1 MEEKGGSLV
10 NDQNSLDLFE
20 NEKKYVKGRHLVT
33 IFHNEQNLY
42 TVLRIRVE
50 ETNHDYDDK
59 EAVITGYLPK
69 INEEET
75 YTFYGDF
82 KEHPRFGLQLVATS
96 FRKEMPQ
103 TKQGIISYL
112 SSDLFK
118 GIGLKTAENIVNAL
132 GEEAISKIMNQPSI
146 LDTVPK
152 LPPDKAKILYDTL
165 MKNQGLEQAMI
176 SLNQYG
182 FGPQLS
188 MKIYQMYKD
197 QTIEIV
203 QTNPYKL
210 VEDIEGIGFG
220 KADDLGFQIGIT
232 GSHPDRL
239 KAGCLYIL
247 EVTSNQEGHVFL
259 QAEYLLER
267 VKQLLEENKQE
278 EVEFSHI
285 AEQIIQLEN
294 EGKIIVE
301 NQKIYLPSLFY
312 AEKGLVR
319 NIKRLLEQT
328 EYKDQ
333 FPESEFLLALGDL
346 EDRIGVQY
354 APSQR
359 EAIQTALMSPMLIL
373 TGGPGTGKTTVIKG
387 IVELY
392 GELHGCSLD
401 PKDYKQDEPYPFILA
416 APTGRAAKRM
426 AESTGL
432 PAVTIHRL
440 LGWNGTGAFDRDED
454 KPLEGKILIVDETS
468 MVDIWLAHQLFKALP
483 EHIQVIMVGDEDQL
497 PSVGPGQV
505 LKDLLDSTV
514 IPTVKLQDIYRQASG
529 SSIIELAHEM
539 KNGRL
544 PTNILQPQVDRSF
557 IKCSSSQ
564 IPQAIE
570 KIVLNAKTKG
580 FAPMDIQVLAPMY
593 RGPAGIDR
601 LNVIL
606 QEILNP
612 NVDGKR
618 KELQYGDVK
627 YRIGD
632 KVLQLV
638 NQPESNVFNGDMG
651 EIVAIFYAKENT
663 EKQDM
668 VVVSFDGIEAT
679 YTRQDLNQ
687 ITHAYCCSVHKS
699 QGSEFPIVIM
709 PIVKSYYR
717 MLKRNL
723 IYTGITRSKQFLILC
738 GELEA
743 MEIGVSR
750 NDELRRQT
758 TLNEKLQEVFEEQTD
773 EKDEHV
779 GEEDLTLLYEGNINE
794 IDPMIGM
801 ENISPYDF
809 MTN

>member
-1 MEEKGGSLV
+1 LNE
-10 NDQNSLDLFE
+10 QNSLDLFE
-20 NEKKYVKGRHLVT
+20 KEKKYIKGRHLVT

-42 TVLRIRVE
+42 SVIRIRVD

-69 INEEET
+69 MNEEET

-82 KEHPRFGLQLVATS
+82 KEHPRFGLQLQATS

-103 TKQGIISYL
+103 TKQGIIAYL
-112 SSDLFK
+112 SSNLFK
-118 GIGLKTAENIVNAL
+118 GIGEKTAENIVETL

-152 LPPDKAKILYDTL
+152 LAPDKAKVLYDTL
-165 MKNQGLEQAMI
+165 MKNQGLEQAMV
-176 SLNQYG
+176 SLNQFG

-188 MKIYQMYKD
+188 MKIYQVYKEN
-197 QTIEIV
+197 TIETV

-220 KADDLGFQIGIT
+220 KADDLGAQIGII
-232 GSHPDRL
+232 GNHPDRL

-247 EVTSNQEGHVFL
+247 ELSSNQEGHVYL
-259 QAEYLLER
+259 HAEHLLEK
-267 VKQLLEENKQE
+267 VKTLLEENQKE
-278 EVEFSHI
+278 EIEFSQI
-285 AEQIIQLEN
+285 ADQIIQLEE

-301 NQKIYLPSLFY
+301 NKKIYLPSLFFS
-312 AEKGLVR
+312 EKGLVR
-319 NIKRLLEQT
+319 NIKRVMEQS

-333 FPESEFLLALGDL
+333 FPESEFLLALGNL

-401 PKDYKQDEPYPFILA
+401 PKDYKNDEPYPFILA

-440 LGWNGTGAFDRDED
+440 LGWNGTGTFERDED
-454 KPLEGKILIVDETS
+454 HPLEGKILIVDETS

-483 EHIQVIMVGDEDQL
+483 EHIQVIIVGDEDQL

-505 LKDLLDSTV
+505 LKDLLDSAC
-514 IPTVKLQDIYRQASG
+514 IPTVKLKDIYRQAEG

-539 KNGRL
+539 KKGQL
-544 PTNILQPQVDRSF
+544 PANLLTPQGDRSF
-557 IKCSSSQ
+557 IKCSSNQ

-570 KIVLNAKTKG
+570 KIVLNAKNKG

-601 LNVIL
+601 LNAIL

-612 NVDGKR
+612 NPDGTR
-618 KELQYGDVK
+618 KELKFGEVT

-651 EIVAIFYAKENT
+651 EIVSIFYAKENT

-668 VVVSFDGIEAT
+668 VIVSFDGIEAT

-687 ITHAYCCSVHKS
+687 ITLAYCCSVHKS

-717 MLKRNL
+717 MLRRNL

-738 GELEA
+738 GEIEA
-743 MEIGVSR
+743 MELGVSR
-750 NDELRRQT
+750 NDELNRQT
-758 TLNEKLQEVFEEQTD
+758 TLKEKIKEMFADVYKPD
-773 EKDEHV
+773 EKAELSTENSFD
-779 GEEDLTLLYEGNINE
+779 LLYEGKINE

-801 ENISPYDF
+801 DNITPYDF
-809 MTN
+809 MEV